1 MPNIRSLHL
10 VLLSTLLA
18 GCSAQTDVVSQHINA
33 CLLVTEA
40 EVEIAIGTAVTAP
53 EKRSDTQCLYH
64 AKANPDDT
72 VVVEIDQNTGKEK
85 KGQFDN
91 ERLKTKGTL
100 ISGIGDAA
108 FTLPSPLGG
117 IQLTFM
123 KGDALVTLTLTSA
136 RHGTPFE
143 AVTNLAKSAAHRLAA
158 QLPLGDVSPDAV
170 AAVLSSSKWAGDWY
184 GCIPIGLLN
193 AKGHL
198 SLTDSGDW
206 SLTTAVISPGML
218 TADRGYWQVD
228 SFQDILHGTYQLADN
243 ETFSTTGILSVKW
256 DRVAKGQS
264 PTRFDRI
271 LYKSLTGS
279 PHKIAVKRLPPV
291 EPGLVGTWEGSAKFV
306 DHQEEF
312 VWSITSGN
320 VSEFYKAVLWAGRI
334 EHDGEIL
341 RLVVVPTKTAPFQ
354 FNVVSAEALDLTDSE
369 GTVSQW
375 SRKHNRLARC

>member
-1 MPNIRSLHL
+1 MLNTRSLRSL
-10 VLLSTLLA
+10 LLSTLLA
-18 GCSAQTDVVSQHINA
+18 GCSAQTDAVSQHINA

-40 EVEIAIGTAVTAP
+40 EVEIAIGTPVTAP
-53 EKRSDTQCLYH
+53 EKRSNTQCLYH

-72 VVVEIDQNTGKEK
+72 VVVEIDQNTGKQK
-85 KGQFDN
+85 KGQFND

-100 ISGIGDAA
+100 ISGIGDGA

-143 AVTNLAKSAAHRLAA
+143 ALTNLAKSAAHRLAA
-158 QLPLGDVSPDAV
+158 QLPLGDVSPEAV
-170 AAVLSSSKWAGDWY
+170 AAALPAPKWTGDWY

-206 SLTTAVISPGML
+206 SLTTAVIAPGML
-218 TADRGYWQVD
+218 TATRGHWQVD
-228 SFQDILHGTYQLADN
+228 SFQDILHGTYQLAGK
-243 ETFSTTGILSVKW
+243 EIFSTTGILNVKW
-256 DRVAKGQS
+256 NRVPKGQS
-264 PTRFDRI
+264 PTRFDAT
-271 LYKSLTGS
+271 LYKSLTGI

-291 EPGLVGTWEGSAKFV
+291 EPGMVGTWEGSARFV

-312 VWSITSGN
+312 VWTITPGN
-320 VSEFYKAVLWAGRI
+320 VSEFYKSVLWTGRI
-334 EHDGEIL
+334 EHDGDSL

-354 FNVVSAEALDLTDSE
+354 FKVVNGEALDLTDSE

-375 SRKHNRLARC
+375 NRKHSRLARC